1 MNTDAFVSHD
11 NIANFRDDKENH
23 YHFQELEIQK
33 TLLQDTE
40 EGVGVGKHAGL
51 GKISTGVHLCSW
63 HPDGNFQVGL

>member
-11 NIANFRDDKENH
+11 NMASFRDDKENH

-33 TLLQDTE
+33 TPLQDTE
-40 EGVGVGKHAGL
+40 EGVGVGKQAGL
-51 GKISTGVHLCSW
+51 GKIGTGVHLCSW